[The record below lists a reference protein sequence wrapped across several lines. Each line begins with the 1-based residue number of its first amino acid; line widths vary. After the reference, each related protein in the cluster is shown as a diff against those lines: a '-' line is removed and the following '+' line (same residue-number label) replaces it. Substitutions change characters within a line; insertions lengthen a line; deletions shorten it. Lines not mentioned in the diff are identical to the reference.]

1 MKKKLNKILRNSSFL
16 SSISWFEKT
25 QCGVAKGKENILKH
39 ISGCADFTP
48 RPPTAEMSSTILL
61 SWAWLQWLL
70 LNIQRISATQ
80 DCIHKHN
87 RGGPLFCYR
96 LNICC
101 FLHAFLKRFTSF
113 LLEKPQ
119 QRSANVATMWM
130 CVRMRVAAAECA
142 YCAVQQPGDE
152 AEDEQWDEDS
162 RRQVGTFVHWRHSAR
177 RMWSWMVIWLII
189 NLMSERLGY
198 VV

>member
-1 MKKKLNKILRNSSFL
+1 MILPRVPFLWQLNKILRNSSFL

-48 RPPTAEMSSTILL
+48 RPPTVEMSSTILP

-119 QRSANVATMWM
+119 QRSARVGTIWM
-130 CVRMRVAAAECA
+130 CVRMLQQSVHTVRCSNQEMRRGMNSGMRTAA
-142 YCAVQQPGDE
+142 G
-152 AEDEQWDEDS
+152 
-162 RRQVGTFVHWRHSAR
+162 
-177 RMWSWMVIWLII
+177 
-189 NLMSERLGY
+189 RLGLLCIEDTQLGECGAGWLSD
-198 VV
+198 